1 MPPIENEEESEDL
14 EGQGSGKIVIPSN
27 VLDIWTKL
35 ELLLGL
41 KLTGHTDNL
50 TEAGNLIDELFKRT
64 EIQNEQQYRNALDR
78 NRTN

>member
-1 MPPIENEEESEDL
+1 MPPIENEEESDDL
-14 EGQGSGKIVIPSN
+14 EGQGSGKSVIPSN